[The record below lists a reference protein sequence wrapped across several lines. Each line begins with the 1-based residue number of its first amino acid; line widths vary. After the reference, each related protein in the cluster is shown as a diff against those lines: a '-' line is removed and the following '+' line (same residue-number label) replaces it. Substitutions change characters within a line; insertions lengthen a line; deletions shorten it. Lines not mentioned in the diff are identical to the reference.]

1 MSVSIRAYL
10 KGRMSF
16 LSSNVQL
23 AGFYT
28 DGTQNILTTDVYANG
43 VMQVEVW
50 VSINYNGSTAGIKP
64 DINNYVYSSTTIYQ
78 LSGSSKTKVNWT
90 KSATSN
96 PFLHDIKR
104 GGLQSEVITSDYRVP
119 IYLTVPKE
127 AGGLY
132 KWIAKLGKEQT
143 SSSSPVQVNVTTIA
157 VSLSDVDFSDVT
169 TLDQSVLRSI
179 RYTHAT
185 LPGNHLLKQWQL
197 DGVHLMAGGGNCWIV
212 MAHDGYSCGAL
223 FTGKDKIVVGYCNRT
238 YRIDRGE
245 CEVKN
250 PQSSDGL
257 TAGETEFTTSQFDWE
272 DPNDIASSFVQ
283 QASSNGRL
291 AMVGVIPCSSQYYN
305 FHLWSNSSS
314 GHANFTYNP
323 VAQDNFG
330 NLIKLIMNWNDTSK
344 GGNHNRD
351 WIITDVQLGY

>member
-1 MSVSIRAYL
+1 MA
-10 KGRMSF
+10 F

-23 AGFYT
+23 AGLYT
-28 DGTQNILTTDVYANG
+28 DGSQNILTTDVYANG
-43 VMQVEVW
+43 VMQVELW
-50 VSINYNGSTAGIKP
+50 VSINYNGSTVGIKS
-64 DINNYVYSSTTIYQ
+64 DINNYVYNSTFIYQ

-96 PFLHDIKR
+96 DYLHDIKR
-104 GGLQSEVITSDYRVP
+104 SVLQSQKITSDYRVP

-143 SSSSPVQVNVTTIA
+143 SSSSPVQVNITTIA
-157 VSLSDVDFSDVT
+157 VSLSDVELSDVN
-169 TLDQSVLRSI
+169 TLNQSVLRSV

-185 LPGNHLLKQWQL
+185 LPGNHLLKQWQY

-212 MAHDGYSCGAL
+212 MVHDGYSCASL
-223 FTGKDKIVVGYCNRT
+223 FTGGDKIVVGYCNKT

-250 PQSSDGL
+250 PQNSVGL
-257 TAGETEFTTSQFDWE
+257 TSSENEFTTSQYDWE
-272 DPNDIASSFVQ
+272 GPNDIASSYVQ

-291 AMVGVIPCSSQYYN
+291 AIVGNIPCHSNYN

-323 VAQDNFG
+323 VVQDNFG

-344 GGNHNRD
+344 GGDHNRD
-351 WIITDVQLGY
+351 WVITDVQLAY